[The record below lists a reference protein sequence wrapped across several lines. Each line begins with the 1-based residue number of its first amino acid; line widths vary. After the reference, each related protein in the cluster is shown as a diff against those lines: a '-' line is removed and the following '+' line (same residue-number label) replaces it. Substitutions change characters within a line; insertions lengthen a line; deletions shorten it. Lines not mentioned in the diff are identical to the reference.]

1 MRYRRDH
8 PVFQKTSFS
17 EIHPSIEGNIIKI
30 YEENNA
36 LLTGHFLLSSGKHSD
51 RYLQSELV
59 MMNPAVAAAAI
70 APLVK
75 KVEGIAF
82 STVVSPAIGGI
93 RFGYELAR
101 QLGKAAVFTERV
113 NGVMVL
119 RRGFDIQSGE
129 RVIIAEDVV
138 TTGKS
143 TKECADAVLEKGG
156 VVAAVAAMIDR
167 TGGANIFDVPFFSL
181 GAVNVET
188 WDAAECPL
196 CKKGSVPIKP
206 GSRA

>member
-1 MRYRRDH
+1 M
-8 PVFQKTSFS
+8 PSFEDS
-17 EIHPSIEGNIIKI
+17 RFDIVKI

-36 LLTGHFLLSSGKHSD
+36 LLNGHFLLSSGKHSD

-59 MMNPAVAAAAI
+59 MMHPKTAESVI
-70 APLVK
+70 ARLAEKLADVT
-75 KVEGIAF
+75 F

-101 QLGKAAVFTERV
+101 QMGKRAIFTERV

-119 RRGFDIQSGE
+119 RRGFEVRAGE
-129 RVIIAEDVV
+129 KVIIAEDVV

-143 TKECADAVLEKGG
+143 TLECIEAVTSLGA
-156 VVAAVAAMIDR
+156 VVAAVASMIDR
-167 TGGANIFDVPFFSL
+167 TGGAKVFDVIPFFSL

-188 WDAAECPL
+188 WEASECPL
-196 CKKGSVPIKP
+196 CKGGGVPIKP
-206 GSRA
+206 GSRSAT